1 MIKKIKDIGWIILV
15 FLFIGFFIYKVTKR
29 ALTDHFLKNNGLVI
43 KAVVIN
49 EKNYNG
55 NENVKPIFSYSYQF
69 EINGEKYTGDTHDP
83 TLRIGDTVEVEYV
96 KNCPSMNKPLHPK
109 E

>member
-1 MIKKIKDIGWIILV
+1 MIKKIKNIGWSILA

-29 ALTDHFLKNNGLVI
+29 ALTDHLLINNGLII
-43 KAVVIN
+43 KAIVIN

-55 NENVKPIFSYSYQF
+55 NEDVNPTFSYSYQF
-69 EINGEKYTGDTHDP
+69 EIDRKKYTGNSHDP
-83 TLRIGDTVEVEYV
+83 TLNIGDTIDVEYV

-109 E
+109 K